1 MAKLIS
7 YQCCLGINNRKRTED
22 LKQPTVPFR
31 PGLSPDDLTY
41 EVRVADNIDI
51 DNAHMPNRRAG
62 FEFITPGI
70 SNVWATRDKLQAFC
84 LVSGNLCKL
93 LVDNST
99 PILMPGVG
107 PEQMIF
113 QEIENY
119 IFYSNGSINGYIKD
133 GIAYAIPETTEL
145 FRIKLPAGQC
155 MEAFRGRIYVGAK
168 NILWF
173 SDAYR
178 YFRLDARRNF
188 KQFPD
193 DIDMIAATIDGLYI
207 SFGGITYFLTG
218 DNPHKFELRPVSGH
232 GAYRNTRSWIS
243 GSKIGKGE
251 YPGIVPMWTA
261 PDGIRCG
268 FPSGK
273 MANLTIDNYVMPEGI
288 TAASLVN
295 TNSNGEGYAQYI
307 TTIR

>member
-1 MAKLIS
+1 M
-7 YQCCLGINNRKRTED
+7 
-22 LKQPTVPFR
+22 KQPTVPYR
-31 PGLSPDDLTY
+31 PGLSEEELTY
-41 EVRVADNIDI
+41 EVRKATNIDI
-51 DNAHMPNRRAG
+51 DNAYMWNSRMG
-62 FEFITPGI
+62 FDLITASV
-70 SNVWATRDKLQAFC
+70 SNIWATRDKLQAFC
-84 LVSGNLCKL
+84 LKNGNLCKL
-93 LVDNST
+93 LVDFST
-99 PILMPGVG
+99 PVLMPGVG
-107 PEQMIF
+107 TGQMIF

-133 GIAYAIPETTEL
+133 GTAYVIPETTEL
-145 FRIKLPAGQC
+145 FRIKFPAGQC
-155 MEAFRGRIYVGAK
+155 MESFRGRIYVGAK

-188 KQFPD
+188 KQFPN

-207 SFGGITYFLTG
+207 ASGGITYFLTG

-273 MANLTIDNYVMPEGI
+273 MANLTIDNYVMPAGI

-295 TNSNGEGYAQYI
+295 INVNNEGYAQYI